1 MIIFWRR
8 NSADESIGK
17 FSAAQLPQTSSG
29 DQLSEM
35 KLGFSVA
42 NNYFDDLKTVPIST
56 LSPIVESTQ
65 WKAARADR

>member
-1 MIIFWRR
+1 MISFWRR

-35 KLGFSVA
+35 KL
-42 NNYFDDLKTVPIST
+42 
-56 LSPIVESTQ
+56 
-65 WKAARADR
+65 